1 MRIHK
6 NIYYFSILSISILI
20 GYLLW
25 PLIKIPNYNVDIIG
39 EYSQNNYN
47 SLNDFIR
54 YFFFIIIPTISFFLS
69 KIYLEKKK
77 ISDFF
82 NNIKV
87 QNSYQTFDYKIH
99 TFLILVIFFVLLE
112 FFSISFSINKI
123 DFFHDG
129 QQLSSSYKSIIDGSL
144 WSGSYIVIGIFYETL
159 FTKFLWKIFDINS
172 IGLAKFTN
180 LLYILITKILLVLL
194 AFEVSK
200 KINLSKFS
208 KYIFFLLSSLI
219 FFTLIDYNL
228 YSVEIISFREIP
240 IILTL
245 IFFFNTIGSNKNI
258 NYFFIGIISV
268 LTFLW
273 SVDRAVV
280 LSLFLIFLVIY
291 LIFNKK
297 YIQTIT
303 LLSSIIFCWIIL
315 YIVLSDEFF
324 LFISNTFSV
333 IKEHTHING
342 IIHPLPFSSEKN
354 SARATKNLLII
365 LLSLI
370 FVINLMLK
378 KRSKYSYNLKIIF
391 LSLSIFCFLS
401 YIYALGR
408 SDGPHIKQ
416 TLGIPAIFFII
427 YFLFRFL
434 YFFSKFINSLE
445 SQKKNILFLLP
456 FLFIYFF
463 SIDIDLKN
471 IKNYSHR
478 LTSYINLND
487 KNFLH
492 EDDIDF
498 INETSKILE
507 NEKCVQLFSN
517 DAALFYL
524 LKKPSCTKF
533 YFVYSIGSSKKQ
545 IEFVE
550 ELKNANFLILNG
562 KTDSWGVP
570 LNIKYP
576 IINKYINENYLD
588 YKDVSGRLLKIKKN

>member
-112 FFSISFSINKI
+112 FFSISFTINKI

-159 FTKFLWKIFDINS
+159 VTKFLWKIFDINS

-228 YSVEIISFREIP
+228 YSVGIISFREIP

-245 IFFFNTIGSNKNI
+245 IFF
-258 NYFFIGIISV
+258 
-268 LTFLW
+268 
-273 SVDRAVV
+273 
-280 LSLFLIFLVIY
+280 LIQLVQI
-291 LIFNKK
+291 K
-297 YIQTIT
+297 
-303 LLSSIIFCWIIL
+303 IL
-315 YIVLSDEFF
+315 
-324 LFISNTFSV
+324 
-333 IKEHTHING
+333 
-342 IIHPLPFSSEKN
+342 
-354 SARATKNLLII
+354 
-365 LLSLI
+365 
-370 FVINLMLK
+370 
-378 KRSKYSYNLKIIF
+378 IIF
-391 LSLSIFCFLS
+391 LS
-401 YIYALGR
+401 
-408 SDGPHIKQ
+408 
-416 TLGIPAIFFII
+416 
-427 YFLFRFL
+427 
-434 YFFSKFINSLE
+434 E
-445 SQKKNILFLLP
+445 
-456 FLFIYFF
+456 
-463 SIDIDLKN
+463 
-471 IKNYSHR
+471 
-478 LTSYINLND
+478 
-487 KNFLH
+487 
-492 EDDIDF
+492 
-498 INETSKILE
+498 
-507 NEKCVQLFSN
+507 
-517 DAALFYL
+517 
-524 LKKPSCTKF
+524 
-533 YFVYSIGSSKKQ
+533 
-545 IEFVE
+545 
-550 ELKNANFLILNG
+550 
-562 KTDSWGVP
+562 
-570 LNIKYP
+570 
-576 IINKYINENYLD
+576 
-588 YKDVSGRLLKIKKN
+588 